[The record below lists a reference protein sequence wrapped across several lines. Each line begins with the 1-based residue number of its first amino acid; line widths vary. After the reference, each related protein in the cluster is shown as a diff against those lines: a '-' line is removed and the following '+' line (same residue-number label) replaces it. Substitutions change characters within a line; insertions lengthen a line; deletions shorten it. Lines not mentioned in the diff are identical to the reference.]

1 MGCATSSTRGCAG
14 AVPRDDR
21 APVRA
26 RAQRRL
32 RHRRGRGAGAR
43 RHQPRRRPRRGRRP
57 RRRERLR
64 QDDPR
69 ARHPRDPAHRSRA
82 HPRRRGA
89 LQGRGPAARGPR
101 RGQRP
106 RARARDHLHTSRSLH
121 VVQPGVPRPDAD
133 HGPDEVEVAAR
144 GQRRRRAVAVPA
156 LPARALARRSRSR
169 ARDAARGADPRAH
182 PRAPPAAAR
191 ILRRAATAA
200 HDRDG
205 AAPAARSD
213 HRRRADHLPRRDDPG
228 PDPPAPAPAGEATR
242 RLRHRGVPR
251 GPAGAPHARPGAWRA
266 LLPSRRCADRGRRV
280 SVTAAPLLEIVD
292 LVRHFPVRNAFGR
305 RTGWIRA
312 VDGVSLAVWPGETLG
327 LVGESGCGK
336 STLGK
341 TVMGIYTPTAGDIRF
356 AGREIG
362 HLPARERRAVAG
374 DLQYV
379 YQDPGASLDP
389 RWKVVHSLHEPLKIH
404 TRLSRAEREREVG
417 AILAAVGLPDA
428 HLDLYPHE
436 LSGGQQR
443 RVGLARILTLRP
455 RMVILD
461 EPTSGLDVSV
471 QASVLKLF
479 RSMQEAFA
487 LTYVFISHDLAVV
500 RAMCAR
506 IAVMY
511 LGTIVELGETA
522 AIFEQ
527 PRHPYTRSL
536 LAAVPRIGG
545 RRVTLEFTLPG
556 EPPNPRDVPS
566 GCRFRTRCPLAGEV
580 CAAEEPPLRSVGG
593 RLVACHFA

>member
-1 MGCATSSTRGCAG
+1 MS
-14 AVPRDDR
+14 VP
-21 APVRA
+21 P
-26 RAQRRL
+26 
-32 RHRRGRGAGAR
+32 
-43 RHQPRRRPRRGRRP
+43 
-57 RRRERLR
+57 
-64 QDDPR
+64 
-69 ARHPRDPAHRSRA
+69 
-82 HPRRRGA
+82 
-89 LQGRGPAARGPR
+89 
-101 RGQRP
+101 
-106 RARARDHLHTSRSLH
+106 T
-121 VVQPGVPRPDAD
+121 
-133 HGPDEVEVAAR
+133 
-144 GQRRRRAVAVPA
+144 
-156 LPARALARRSRSR
+156 
-169 ARDAARGADPRAH
+169 
-182 PRAPPAAAR
+182 
-191 ILRRAATAA
+191 
-200 HDRDG
+200 
-205 AAPAARSD
+205 
-213 HRRRADHLPRRDDPG
+213 
-228 PDPPAPAPAGEATR
+228 
-242 RLRHRGVPR
+242 
-251 GPAGAPHARPGAWRA
+251 
-266 LLPSRRCADRGRRV
+266 
-280 SVTAAPLLEIVD
+280 PLLELVD
-292 LVRHFPVRNAFGR
+292 LTRHFPVRNAFGR

-341 TVMGIYTPTAGDIRF
+341 TVMGIHAPTAGDIRF

-362 HLPARERRAVAG
+362 RLARRQRRPIAK

-389 RWKVVHSLHEPLKIH
+389 RWKVLHSLHEPLKIH
-404 TRLSRAEREREVG
+404 TRLSRAEREEQVR
-417 AILAAVGLPDA
+417 AILAAVGLPGA

-479 RSMQEAFA
+479 RSLQDTFA

-511 LGTIVELGETA
+511 LGRIVELGETA
-522 AIFEQ
+522 AVFEA

-545 RRVTLEFTLPG
+545 RRVTLDFALPG

-566 GCRFRTRCPLAGEV
+566 GCRFRTRCPLVQDV
-580 CAAEEPPLRSVGG
+580 CATEEPALREVEG
-593 RLVACHFA
+593 RRVACHFA